1 MSGKRILVVDDNV
14 DAAEAVAM
22 LLESEGHE
30 VRMAHTGRSAVSET
44 LRWAPEAVL
53 LDIGL
58 PDIDGFDVAREIVAL
73 ALPWPLN
80 AISCGRGS
88 SASDLQAARDAGFDQ
103 HLLKPAEPDVLFAL
117 FQAHVP
123 G

>member
-73 ALPWPLN
+73 ALEPRPQLI
-80 AISCGRGS
+80 ALSGHG